1 MALDMNE
8 LLMQREHPLRR
19 ALIDE
24 LHVRRFPSF
33 TSPARMTQL
42 IMYHGNDDA
51 RDNEREH
58 AQALCAQYGVTPPRK
73 GRYFCV
79 RLNELHLVWESHTEF
94 TTWSFIKAGTFVHP
108 FERPVLSDLPLAWIA
123 ALRGQV
129 IRATQVAV
137 LPRNV
142 QPEPAVLSSLF
153 NIEEVVC
160 CDVIEARARIWSNFQ
175 VHSDGF
181 GRLLIEDRGLASGGE
196 TARLV
201 QRLQELGNYRNMAL
215 LGLPVAQSLVGELS
229 NMEATLAVLTHET
242 AQGSANDDQLFNNLS
257 GLSAEL
263 GRLVASTRYRMSATN
278 AYAQLA
284 ADRLRDL
291 RPSEV
296 PGYQTLTDF
305 TERRLTPAVR
315 TCQSFSKRL
324 DDLSQRAALSSSL
337 IRTRIETTLARQSR
351 DLLESMNQRTK
362 LQVRLQQTVEGLSVL
377 AISYYALGILGYV
390 GKAVDHVWRLSLS
403 IGLGIAAPVVVATVW
418 YSVRAL
424 RKSWDAR

>member
-1 MALDMNE
+1 
-8 LLMQREHPLRR
+8 
-19 ALIDE
+19 
-24 LHVRRFPSF
+24 
-33 TSPARMTQL
+33 MTQL
-42 IMYHGNDDA
+42 IMYHGNDGA

-58 AQALCAQYGVTPPRK
+58 AHALCAQYGVTPPRK

-79 RLNELHLVWESHTEF
+79 RLGELHFVWESHTEF
-94 TTWSFIKAGTFVHP
+94 TTWSFIQVGPFEHP
-108 FERPVLSDLPLAWIA
+108 FERPVLSELPSAWIA
-123 ALRGQV
+123 ALCGQV

-137 LPRNV
+137 LPPNV

-153 NIEEVVC
+153 DIDALVC

-201 QRLQELGNYRNMAL
+201 QRVQELGNYRNMAL
-215 LGLPVAQSLVGELS
+215 LGLPVAQSLFNELS
-229 NMEATLAVLTHET
+229 NMEATLAALTRET
-242 AQGSANDDQLFNNLS
+242 AQGSANDDQLFNHLS

-263 GRLVASTRYRMSATN
+263 AQLVASTRYRMSATG

-291 RPSEV
+291 RPREV

-315 TCQSFSKRL
+315 TCESFTKRL

-377 AISYYALGILGYV
+377 AISYYALGILGYI

-403 IGLGIAAPVVVATVW
+403 IALGIAAPVVVAAVW

>member
-8 LLMQREHPLRR
+8 LLLQREHPLRR

-33 TSPARMTQL
+33 SSPARMTQL
-42 IMYHGNDDA
+42 IMYHGNDCA

-58 AQALCAQYGVTPPRK
+58 AHALCAQYGVTPPRK

-79 RLNELHLVWESHTEF
+79 RLGELHFVWESHTEF
-94 TTWSFIKAGTFVHP
+94 TTWSFIQVGPFEHP
-108 FERPVLSDLPLAWIA
+108 FERPVLSGLPSAWIA
-123 ALRGQV
+123 ALCGQV

-137 LPRNV
+137 LPPNV

-153 NIEEVVC
+153 DIDALVC

-181 GRLLIEDRGLASGGE
+181 GRLLIEDRGLASSGE

-201 QRLQELGNYRNMAL
+201 QRVQELGNYRNMAL
-215 LGLPVAQSLVGELS
+215 LGLPVAQSLFNELS
-229 NMEATLAVLTHET
+229 NMEATLAALTRET
-242 AQGSANDDQLFNNLS
+242 AQGSANDDQLFNHLS

-263 GRLVASTRYRMSATN
+263 AQLVASTRYRMSATG

-291 RPSEV
+291 RPREV

-315 TCQSFSKRL
+315 TCESFSKRL

-377 AISYYALGILGYV
+377 AISYYALGILGYI

-403 IGLGIAAPVVVATVW
+403 IALGIAAPVVVAAVW

>member
-33 TSPARMTQL
+33 SSPARMTQL
-42 IMYHGNDDA
+42 IMYHGNDGA
-51 RDNEREH
+51 RDDEREH
-58 AQALCAQYGVTPPRK
+58 AHALCAQYGVTSPRK

-79 RLNELHLVWESHTEF
+79 RLDELHFVWESHTEF
-94 TTWSFIKAGTFVHP
+94 TTWSFIKVGPFEHP
-108 FERPVLSDLPLAWIA
+108 FERPVLSELPSTWIA
-123 ALRGQV
+123 ALCGQV

-137 LPRNV
+137 LAPNV

-153 NIEEVVC
+153 DIDALVC

-201 QRLQELGNYRNMAL
+201 QRVQELGNYRNMAL
-215 LGLPVAQSLVGELS
+215 LGLPVAQSLFSELS
-229 NMEATLAVLTHET
+229 NMEATLAALTRET

-263 GRLVASTRYRMSATN
+263 AHLVASTRYRMSATG

-291 RPSEV
+291 RPREV

-315 TCQSFSKRL
+315 TCESFSKRL

-377 AISYYALGILGYV
+377 AISYYALGILGYI

-403 IGLGIAAPVVVATVW
+403 IALGIAAPVVVAAVW

>member
-1 MALDMNE
+1 
-8 LLMQREHPLRR
+8 
-19 ALIDE
+19 
-24 LHVRRFPSF
+24 
-33 TSPARMTQL
+33 
-42 IMYHGNDDA
+42 
-51 RDNEREH
+51 
-58 AQALCAQYGVTPPRK
+58 
-73 GRYFCV
+73 
-79 RLNELHLVWESHTEF
+79 
-94 TTWSFIKAGTFVHP
+94 
-108 FERPVLSDLPLAWIA
+108 
-123 ALRGQV
+123 
-129 IRATQVAV
+129 V

-142 QPEPAVLSSLF
+142 QPEPAALSSLF
-153 NIEEVVC
+153 NIDEVVC

-215 LGLPVAQSLVGELS
+215 LGLPVAQSLVSELS
-229 NMEATLAVLTHET
+229 NMEANLAALTHET
-242 AQGSANDDQLFNNLS
+242 AQGNANDDQLFNNLS

-263 GRLVASTRYRMSATN
+263 GRLVASTRYRMSATS

-296 PGYQTLTDF
+296 GGYQTLTDF
-305 TERRLTPAVR
+305 IERRLTPAVR

-377 AISYYALGILGYV
+377 AISYYALGILGYI
-390 GKAVDHVWRLSLS
+390 GKAVDHFWRLNLS
-403 IGLGIAAPVVVATVW
+403 IDLGIAAPVVVAAVW